1 MSTEDNKA
9 LVRRWYEEFNQRNLA
24 RVDEL
29 FTPDYVYH
37 NPPTTLHGRE
47 EFKQF
52 LSLYLTAFPD
62 ARFTVEDE
70 LAEGDLVASR
80 STLRGTHQGE
90 FMGIPPT
97 GKPVTVTGMSID
109 RIVGGKFVE
118 GWLNFDALGMLQQ
131 LGVIGGTGD
140 AATNARHI
148 VAARTRAEA

>member
-1 MSTEDNKA
+1 MSNEVNKA
-9 LVRRWYEEFNQRNLA
+9 LVCRWYEDFNQRNLA
-24 RVDEL
+24 IVDEL
-29 FTPDYVYH
+29 FTLDYVYH
-37 NPPTTLHGRE
+37 NPPTTLHGPE

-70 LAEGDLVASR
+70 GDLVASR
-80 STLRGTHQGE
+80 STLRGTHQSK

-97 GKPVTVTGMSID
+97 GKPVTVTGIAVD

-131 LGVIGGTGD
+131 LGVIPALGQ
-140 AATNARHI
+140 
-148 VAARTRAEA
+148 